1 VKSIRWRKNIPIRVK
16 RFATQICK
24 CIYTKANSFGF
35 FVPRS
40 VGTLF
45 SVSLSLSSCLAI
57 SICLIPR
64 QTAATMKCAKSR
76 FLHFFDECDC
86 KFKLGVIFINNLNWL
101 IWKLIMW
108 NSVVRIQSIPYFST
122 SSQKQKTLLNSV
134 FVELRK
140 TTIVF
145 VCWKDEANCFYKF

>member
-1 VKSIRWRKNIPIRVK
+1 MHLHQSKFLRVFCPQVCWYAILLSRGQMEGLMGGRVKNIRWRKNIPIRVK

-45 SVSLSLSSCLAI
+45 SLYLSLSCCLAI

-64 QTAATMKCAKSR
+64 QTAEIMKCAKSR
-76 FLHFFDECDC
+76 LRFLHFFNECDC
-86 KFKLGVIFINNLNWL
+86 KFKLGVIFINNLN
-101 IWKLIMW
+101 
-108 NSVVRIQSIPYFST
+108 
-122 SSQKQKTLLNSV
+122 
-134 FVELRK
+134 
-140 TTIVF
+140 
-145 VCWKDEANCFYKF
+145 